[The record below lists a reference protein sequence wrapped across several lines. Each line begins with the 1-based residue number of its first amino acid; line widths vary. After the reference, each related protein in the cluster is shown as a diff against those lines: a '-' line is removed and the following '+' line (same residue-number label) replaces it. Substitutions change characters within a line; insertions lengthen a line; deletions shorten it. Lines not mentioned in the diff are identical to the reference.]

1 MFFLRSSKYKST
13 VTLWEVTLS
22 VSVNNSKYVYL
33 LTGQVVELFVSAE
46 AVSVPYNLQTSK
58 MILQVY
64 HLGTVKSKN
73 YKSKL
78 INQLITIFLKNVIE
92 LEHSSC
98 LIEKTSL

>member
-1 MFFLRSSKYKST
+1 M
-13 VTLWEVTLS
+13 
-22 VSVNNSKYVYL
+22 YL

-64 HLGTVKSKN
+64 HLATVKSKN

-78 INQLITIFLKNVIE
+78 INQLITIFFKNVIE
-92 LEHSSC
+92 LEQFLLNRKNIT
-98 LIEKTSL
+98 LIVSLQTLRNLFIVILKNRFSDKMLPLR